1 MPRVDQTQMTSAS
14 GVETT
19 GCVQRMHVRKA
30 LAANDN
36 HRTHAPWRRFVAA
49 SMAALFA
56 ASAVLVGL
64 ICLAQAAQSAEIT
77 GKSMTLSATER
88 QVKVAYFRAPGEA
101 KRPTALLLHGGG
113 GFDRRIAEYNHY
125 ASELANA
132 GIDAYLVYYYSAE
145 DERGMSSGDVDTFTG
160 RYPAWAK
167 LVNDL
172 AAGVLAEPQSNGKV
186 GLVGFSNGG
195 ILATG
200 ASTLN
205 PKINAAVI
213 YYGTEP
219 WPLRQKATRFPPLL
233 VLHGDA
239 DQVIPVLAGHQL
251 AALAESVGSKV
262 DLVIY
267 PGEGHGFAPA
277 MSNKNG
283 VDALKRTIT
292 FLKRELSN

>member
-1 MPRVDQTQMTSAS
+1 MTSPS
-14 GVETT
+14 GVEAA
-19 GCVQRMHVRKA
+19 GCIQRVHPHKA
-30 LAANDN
+30 PAANDN

-49 SMAALFA
+49 SMAVLFA
-56 ASAVLVGL
+56 ASAILVGL
-64 ICLAQAAQSAEIT
+64 VCIARAGEQVAAKEIT
-77 GKSMTLSATER
+77 LPATER
-88 QVKVAYFRAPGEA
+88 QVKVTYFRSPGEA
-101 KRPTALLLHGGG
+101 KRPAALLLHGGG
-113 GFDRRIAEYNHY
+113 GFDRRIVEYNRY
-125 ASELANA
+125 ASALANA

-145 DERGMSSGDVDTFTG
+145 DERGMSFGNVDTFTS

-172 AAGVLAEPQSNGKV
+172 ADDVLAQPQSNGKV
-186 GLVGFSNGG
+186 SLVGFSNGG

-251 AALAESVGSKV
+251 AALAESVGAKA

-267 PGEGHGFAPA
+267 PGEGHGFAPDMA
-277 MSNKNG
+277 NKNG
-283 VDALKRTIT
+283 ADALKRTIT
-292 FLKRELSN
+292 FLKSELSN

>member
-1 MPRVDQTQMTSAS
+1 MTSAA
-14 GVETT
+14 GEVTTRRVEK
-19 GCVQRMHVRKA
+19 MPNHKVRP
-30 LAANDN
+30 ANDN
-36 HRTHAPWRRFVAA
+36 HRTHAPWRRVVAGGV
-49 SMAALFA
+49 AALFA
-56 ASAVLVGL
+56 ASAILVGL
-64 ICLAQAAQSAEIT
+64 VCIAKAAQSTEIHGT
-77 GKSMTLSATER
+77 AMTLPATER
-88 QVKVAYFRAPGEA
+88 QVKVTRFRVPGEA
-101 KRPTALLLHGGG
+101 KRPAALLLHGGG
-113 GFDRRIAEYNHY
+113 GFDRRITEYNRY
-125 ASELANA
+125 ASALANA
-132 GIDAYLVYYYSAE
+132 GIDAYLVYYYSAN

-160 RYPAWAK
+160 RYPSWAK

-172 AAGVLAEPQSNGKV
+172 AADVLAQPQSNGKV

-219 WPLRQKATRFPPLL
+219 WPLRQKITHLPPLL

-251 AALAESVGSKV
+251 ASLARSLGTKV
-262 DLVIY
+262 DLVVY
-267 PGEGHGFAPA
+267 PGEGHGFAPD

-283 VDALKRTIT
+283 ADALDRTIA
-292 FLKRELSN
+292 FLQRELSN